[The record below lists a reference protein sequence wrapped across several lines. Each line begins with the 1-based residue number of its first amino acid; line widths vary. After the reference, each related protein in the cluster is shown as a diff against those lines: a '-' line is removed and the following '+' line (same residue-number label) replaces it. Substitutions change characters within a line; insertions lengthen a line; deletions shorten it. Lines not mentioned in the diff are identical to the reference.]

1 VSLNRTARGIVM
13 VPSLLLGGAFLAAGV
28 WLDGPSAAN
37 RGIALLLGAILFGT
51 GLLTLLLPE
60 DHSG

>member
-1 VSLNRTARGIVM
+1 MSLNRTARGIVM

-28 WLDGPSAAN
+28 WLDGPAAAN